1 MTPVE
6 KAEKAVQLF
15 EEAVME
21 VLKGTAPAG
30 VGPADMSRALQV
42 YRGAEVP
49 GGGPRLNDSIVT
61 AIMDK
66 LEEDGKISNDREGLR
81 GRKGRRYIR

>member
-6 KAEKAVQLF
+6 KAGKAVQLF
-15 EEAVME
+15 EEAIME
-21 VLKGTAPAG
+21 VLKGAAPTG

-49 GGGPRLNDSIVT
+49 AGGPRLNDSIVT

-66 LEEDGKISNDREGLR
+66 LEEDGKISNDRAGLR
-81 GRKGRRYIR
+81 GPKGRRYIR

>member
-15 EEAVME
+15 EEAIME
-21 VLKGTAPAG
+21 VLENAAPTG

-49 GGGPRLNDSIVT
+49 SGGPRLNDSIVT

-66 LEEDGKISNDREGLR
+66 LEEDGKISNDRAGQR
-81 GRKGRRYIR
+81 GPKGRRYIR